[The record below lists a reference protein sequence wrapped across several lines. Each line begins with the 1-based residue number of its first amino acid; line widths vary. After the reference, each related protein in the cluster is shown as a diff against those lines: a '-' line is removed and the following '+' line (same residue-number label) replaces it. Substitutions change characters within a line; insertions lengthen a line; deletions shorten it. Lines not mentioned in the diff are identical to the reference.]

1 MKIKVLHRLA
11 HVFFTCIA
19 LLYDTYVILENLRYF
34 LRGYKSSDPVY
45 CGHHFKT
52 IVQQGYYSGGA
63 GYVLSKEA
71 N

>member
-1 MKIKVLHRLA
+1 MKA
-11 HVFFTCIA
+11 DD
-19 LLYDTYVILENLRYF
+19 DTYVILENLRYF

-52 IVQQGYYSGGA
+52 KVQQGYYSGGA

-71 N
+71 LTRLATASSL